1 VSVIPHPNF
10 RGQLPPILESPSLY
24 RGDGGTPAFEVKFV
38 LTEAEAADAEQLLRP
53 SLAVDPFADPAL
65 GAYRV
70 TSVYFDTAALD
81 VYRRSENYRRRKYR
95 VRRYG
100 MSATAFLERKSKSD
114 QEVQKRRTAVPLA
127 ELGGLDGAAPDEWSG
142 AWFAKQVKDRG
153 LRPVC
158 RVSYSRVAL
167 VGSCPE
173 GPIRVTFDRAAR
185 GLGAR
190 GPDPEPV
197 ADGPPLLH
205 GEVIAEFK
213 FLGAM
218 PSVFKGVVEKLRLNP
233 RPVSKYRRCVQAAGL
248 VPEGGHA

>member
-1 VSVIPHPNF
+1 MLRH
-10 RGQLPPILESPSLY
+10 LPAVFESPSLY
-24 RGDGGTPAFEVKFV
+24 RGDADTPAFEVKFV
-38 LTEAEAADAEQLLRP
+38 LTEAQAAEAERLLRP
-53 SLAVDPFADPAL
+53 SLAADPHADPTL
-65 GAYRV
+65 GGAYRV
-70 TSVYFDTAALD
+70 TSVYFDTAAFD

-100 MSATAFLERKSKSD
+100 TSPIAFLERKSKSD
-114 QEVQKRRTAVPLA
+114 QEVEKRRTAIPLA

-142 AWFAKQVKDRG
+142 AWFVKQLRDRG

-158 RVSYSRVAL
+158 RISYSRVAL

-190 GPDPEPV
+190 GLDPEPV

-205 GEVIAEFK
+205 DEVVAEFK

-218 PSVFKGVVEKLRLNP
+218 PSVFKCVVERLRLNP
-233 RPVSKYRRCVQAAGL
+233 RPVSKYRRCVEAAGL
-248 VPEGGHA
+248 VPEGANA